1 MQAERLQITLACA
14 RALKQLIN
22 QAVSGKNSSERG
34 LCKRLNAS
42 APREGVYVSEG
53 ESPSGLV
60 AKPPGFRKKEL
71 NGKV

>member
-1 MQAERLQITLACA
+1 MYRKVRLKLKTAGNGGERL
-14 RALKQLIN
+14 
-22 QAVSGKNSSERG
+22 
-34 LCKRLNAS
+34 RLNAS

-53 ESPSGLV
+53 GSPSGLV